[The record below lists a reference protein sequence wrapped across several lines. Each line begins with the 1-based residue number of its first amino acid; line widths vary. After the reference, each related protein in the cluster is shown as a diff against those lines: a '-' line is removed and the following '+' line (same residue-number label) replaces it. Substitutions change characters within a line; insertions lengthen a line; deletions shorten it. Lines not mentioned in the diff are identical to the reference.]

1 MVSIALVSLMFD
13 FDLVDNVYGQKA
25 DSNEDQLFAASFEDL
40 VNKANLLTHDY
51 DIQVKKWQMKE
62 NNDTTMISTTDS
74 YLPKFQE
81 LITEAKNLHA
91 PAKFKNVTELYLKSL
106 ESELQ
111 SNIYFR
117 NNLESSNTTES
128 TLSSK
133 LYSDAFKYEIES
145 FRAFESAA
153 NKIK

>member
-1 MVSIALVSLMFD
+1 MSIITVTNTMVSIALVSLMFD

-51 DIQVKKWQMKE
+51 DIQVKKWQMIE
-62 NNDTTMISTTDS
+62 NNDTTMISITDS

-117 NNLESSNTTES
+117 NNLESSN
-128 TLSSK
+128 
-133 LYSDAFKYEIES
+133 AP
-145 FRAFESAA
+145 
-153 NKIK
+153 